1 MTEEQ
6 RKILERINSYAEST
20 LGDIDPQK
28 VPVSMQLDKLKPIME
43 TIAKE
48 MNISL
53 EDMFIMYMDLQT
65 EATCASEKKL
75 RENLQDLNTGE
86 GMPLLFR

>member
-1 MTEEQ
+1 MTDEQ
-6 RKILERINSYAEST
+6 RKILERINSYAENT
-20 LGDIDPQK
+20 LGNIDPQK

-48 MNISL
+48 KGISL

-65 EATCASEKKL
+65 EAACASEKKL

>member
-1 MTEEQ
+1 MTDEQ
-6 RKILERINSYAEST
+6 RKILERINSYAENT
-20 LGDIDPQK
+20 LGDINPQK

-48 MNISL
+48 KGISL

-65 EATCASEKKL
+65 EAACASEKKL

>member
-1 MTEEQ
+1 MTDEQ
-6 RKILERINSYAEST
+6 RKILERINSYAENT

-28 VPVSMQLDKLKPIME
+28 VPVSMQLNKLKPIME

-48 MNISL
+48 KGISL

-65 EATCASEKKL
+65 EAACASEKKL

>member
-1 MTEEQ
+1 
-6 RKILERINSYAEST
+6 
-20 LGDIDPQK
+20 
-28 VPVSMQLDKLKPIME
+28 MQLDKLKPIME

-48 MNISL
+48 KGISL

-65 EATCASEKKL
+65 EAACASEKKL

>member
-1 MTEEQ
+1 MTDEQ
-6 RKILERINSYAEST
+6 RKILERINSYAENT
-20 LGDIDPQK
+20 LGNIDPQK

-48 MNISL
+48 KGISL

-65 EATCASEKKL
+65 EAACANEKKL

>member
-1 MTEEQ
+1 MTDEQ
-6 RKILERINSYAEST
+6 RELLNRINSYAEKQ

-28 VPVSMQLDKLKPIME
+28 VLVSMQLDKLKPILE

-48 MNISL
+48 KGISL
-53 EDMFIMYMDLQT
+53 EEMFIMYMDLQS
-65 EATCASEKKL
+65 EAACASEAKL
-75 RENLQDLNTGE
+75 KESLNDINEGE

>member
-6 RKILERINSYAEST
+6 RKILERINSYAEDT

-48 MNISL
+48 KGISL

-65 EATCASEKKL
+65 EAACASEKKL

>member
-1 MTEEQ
+1 MTDEQ
-6 RKILERINSYAEST
+6 RKILERINSYAENT

-48 MNISL
+48 KGISM

-65 EATCASEKKL
+65 EAACASEKKL

>member
-1 MTEEQ
+1 MTDEQ

-48 MNISL
+48 KGISL

-65 EATCASEKKL
+65 EAACASEKKL

>member
-1 MTEEQ
+1 MTDEQ
-6 RKILERINSYAEST
+6 RKILERINSYAENT

-28 VPVSMQLDKLKPIME
+28 VPVSMQLDKLKTIME

-48 MNISL
+48 KGISL

-65 EATCASEKKL
+65 EAACASEKKL

>member
-1 MTEEQ
+1 MTDEQ
-6 RKILERINSYAEST
+6 RKILERINSYAGNT

-48 MNISL
+48 KGISL

-65 EATCASEKKL
+65 EAACASEKKL

>member
-6 RKILERINSYAEST
+6 RKILERINSYAEDT
-20 LGDIDPQK
+20 LDDIDPQK

-48 MNISL
+48 KGISL

-65 EATCASEKKL
+65 EAACASEKKL

>member
-1 MTEEQ
+1 MTDEQ
-6 RKILERINSYAEST
+6 KKILERINSYAEST

-28 VPVSMQLDKLKPIME
+28 VPVSMQLDKLRPIME
-43 TIAKE
+43 TIAQE
-48 MNISL
+48 MGINL

-65 EATCASEKKL
+65 EAACASEKKL
-75 RENLQDLNTGE
+75 RENLQNINTGD

>member
-1 MTEEQ
+1 MTDEQ
-6 RKILERINSYAEST
+6 RKILERINSYAENT

-28 VPVSMQLDKLKPIME
+28 VPISMQLDKLKPIME

-48 MNISL
+48 KGISL

-65 EATCASEKKL
+65 EAACASEKKL

>member
-1 MTEEQ
+1 
-6 RKILERINSYAEST
+6 
-20 LGDIDPQK
+20 
-28 VPVSMQLDKLKPIME
+28 ME

-48 MNISL
+48 KGISL

-65 EATCASEKKL
+65 EAACASEKKL
-75 RENLQDLNTGE
+75 RENLQDLNTGD